1 MKFFATVLGAVA
13 LSVSGAMAETA
24 QARYDVVPLPLS
36 VEAVKGAPFLLTPDV
51 KILYPAA
58 DEAMERNAGFLAGYV
73 ADNLGFTPAI
83 EAYNPAGKQKKGGAP
98 AIRLG
103 LDSKVEN
110 SEGYR
115 LAVSDKGVELA
126 GSTPAGVFYGV
137 QTLRKAIPVMPRDS
151 VAAAV
156 ELPAAVVADEPRFH
170 YRGMLLDCGRYF
182 LPMDAVKQFIDLMVM
197 HNMNTFHWHLTDDQ
211 GWRLELKRHPEITEK
226 GSMRKETICG
236 RVAPVYDGKPH
247 GGFYSQD
254 DVKEI
259 LKYAA
264 DRHITVIP
272 EIDMP
277 GHMVSLLASHP
288 EVGCLGADA
297 PYQVSTHFGPHID
310 ILCAGKEET
319 FALVED
325 ILDEVCELF
334 PSEYINIGGDEAWKQ
349 RWEQCPDCQA
359 RIKELGLKGD
369 ERASAEHKL
378 QGYFTKRV
386 EKMLN
391 ERGRKAIGWEE
402 IFDAGV
408 NQSTTI
414 LAWHGGFKYIVD
426 GANAGHDVIA
436 GSSEFNYLDYY
447 QRLNKD
453 EEPFLIG
460 KYLPLSKTY
469 RYEPMDERVLPENR
483 HHIIGVQGC
492 VWGEFIDN
500 ANLMT
505 YQMLPR
511 MAAVSESQ
519 WIQPEQKLYHKF
531 LPRLQRLT
539 PLYDRYSYPW
549 CRSWE

>member
-1 MKFFATVLGAVA
+1 MKFIPFFVCLAALCGVHASAAVA
-13 LSVSGAMAETA
+13 EAG
-24 QARYDVVPLPLS
+24 YDIVPLPRHI
-36 VEAVKGAPFLLTPDV
+36 EMQKGEGFLLTPDV
-51 KILYPAA
+51 KVIYPAG
-58 DEAMERNAGFLAGYV
+58 DSAMARNAEFVAEYV
-73 ADNLGFTPAI
+73 ADNLGFTPVTEGTSAS
-83 EAYNPAGKQKKGGAP
+83 NPKKDAP
-98 AIRLG
+98 AIRLSISG
-103 LDSKVEN
+103 KVACD
-110 SEGYR
+110 EGYE
-115 LAVSDKGVELA
+115 LSVGKSGVKIT
-126 GSTPAGVFYGV
+126 GRTPAGVFYGV
-137 QTLRKAIPVMPRDS
+137 QTLRKSLPVMPRDS
-151 VAAAV
+151 VAGEV
-156 ELPAAVVADEPRFH
+156 LLPAVKIADEPRFG

-182 LPMDAVKQFIDLMVM
+182 LPVSAVKQFVDLMAM

-211 GWRLELKRHPEITEK
+211 GWRLELKRHPELTEI

-236 RVAPVYDGKPH
+236 RVAGVYDGQPH
-247 GGFYSQD
+247 GGYYSQD
-254 DVKEI
+254 DVREI
-259 LKYAA
+259 LAYCA

-277 GHMVSLLASHP
+277 GHTVSLLASHP
-288 EVGCLGADA
+288 EVGCVGGR
-297 PYQVSTHFGPHID
+297 YEVSTHWGPHID

-325 ILDEVCELF
+325 ILDEVVELF

-349 RWEQCPDCQA
+349 RWEQCPDCQ
-359 RIKELGLKGD
+359 RKIKELGLT
-369 ERASAEHKL
+369 AEHGVTAEHRL

-391 ERGRKAIGWEE
+391 DRGRKIIGWEE

-408 NQSTTI
+408 NPSTTI
-414 LAWHGGFKYIVD
+414 MAWHGFDYIVN

-436 GSSEFNYLDYY
+436 GSSEYNYLDYY
-447 QRLNKD
+447 QRQNTN

-469 RYEPMDERVLPENR
+469 QYEPMDERVLPETR
-483 HHIIGVQGC
+483 HHVIGVQGF

-519 WIQPEQKLYHKF
+519 WIQPEQKLYHRF
-531 LPRLQRLT
+531 LPRLRRLT
-539 PLYDRYSYPW
+539 SLYDRYGYPW
-549 CRSWE
+549 CRGWE